1 MTALIAIAALFLL
14 SFYVYVLAR
23 RPDIGLMSILA
34 VELYNFTLGLNSGV
48 VGGVHLSPL
57 DLVLLPLLV
66 AGVIR
71 TAQNM
76 KRINAASVLAL
87 GYVALV
93 ACSVIR
99 GVPSNGI
106 LPTLNEARGFVGQLL
121 CMLYFLTA
129 PTDEKSLRRYTRMY
143 LCFGAALCVVAAL
156 AAMGLHVG
164 TVTQSQTDIPDAR
177 VLSAS
182 PAAAI
187 AVCAFLSLALQYR
200 VSGFRIRALP
210 VMFIAVT
217 VYLRERSVWTM
228 LLAGMVAL
236 LPVDSKLFRK
246 LLPVTLLAMGAV
258 AGIVIYGA
266 SVRGVADADQF
277 SESATSDATW
287 QWRVNGW
294 MELLRDSDQNTLSIA
309 VGKGMGSG
317 YERIDPLTHTMLEAA
332 PHSEYVQ
339 EYLRVGVVGILLLLS
354 LWLWT
359 LRRLWK
365 RMKVDPIGVYPSVSI
380 WAIVIFSTLA
390 FGVTYSI
397 DVHSY
402 ALLGIASAIAIRR
415 VNAEDYEENSLE
427 RDANSKSTLSEP
439 AFG

>member
-1 MTALIAIAALFLL
+1 
-14 SFYVYVLAR
+14 
-23 RPDIGLMSILA
+23 
-34 VELYNFTLGLNSGV
+34 
-48 VGGVHLSPL
+48 
-57 DLVLLPLLV
+57 
-66 AGVIR
+66 
-71 TAQNM
+71 
-76 KRINAASVLAL
+76 
-87 GYVALV
+87 
-93 ACSVIR
+93 
-99 GVPSNGI
+99 
-106 LPTLNEARGFVGQLL
+106 LNEARGFVGQLL

-187 AVCAFLSLALQYR
+187 AVCAFLSLAMQYR